1 LVVVVVLLVAADVE
15 SVRSGVVLMS
25 LFRRDDAMDGI
36 ADVGSVARRVAACAF
51 VRKESV
57 LVERCGWPALVV
69 DCGSI
74 LADAATVRGPG
85 AVQSPH
91 W

>member
-1 LVVVVVLLVAADVE
+1 
-15 SVRSGVVLMS
+15 
-25 LFRRDDAMDGI
+25 MDGI
-36 ADVGSVARRVAACAF
+36 ADVGSVVARVATCAF

-57 LVERCGWPALVV
+57 LVERCGWLALVV

-74 LADAATVRGPG
+74 LADAASVRAPELSNR
-85 AVQSPH
+85 AH

>member
-1 LVVVVVLLVAADVE
+1 
-15 SVRSGVVLMS
+15 
-25 LFRRDDAMDGI
+25 MDGI
-36 ADVGSVARRVAACAF
+36 ADVGSVVGRVATCAF

-69 DCGSI
+69 DCESI
-74 LADAATVRGPG
+74 LADAATVRAPEL
-85 AVQSPH
+85 SNRPH